1 VSVRNVHSGYPILI
15 ELLILA
21 WFPPSV
27 GLSDDKVSCL
37 GFPYLFK
44 ISVFKISVL

>member
-1 VSVRNVHSGYPILI
+1 VSVRNVHLGYPILI

-27 GLSDDKVSCL
+27 GLSYDRVSCPV
-37 GFPYLFK
+37 FPYLFK
-44 ISVFKISVL
+44 IFVFKISVL